1 MLMTLLELFYDASID
16 KSTCKISRPGF
27 ESYLYFGIK
36 ISRDLK
42 TGEIRILNTHKGGA
56 NYQEIPPKEYEYFYS
71 HGWIDSI
78 HKIVFQTNE
87 GKIARAKERL
97 GKLSPCRANDK
108 TIRELSTICEN
119 RIEQQK
125 IIAKRLEMSK

>member
-1 MLMTLLELFYDASID
+1 MTLLELFLDASLNE
-16 KSTCKISRPGF
+16 KTCAIPRPGF

-42 TGEIRILNTHKGGA
+42 TGDIRILNTHKGGS
-56 NYQEIPPKEYEYFYS
+56 NYEEITPKQYVYFLK

-78 HKIVFQTNE
+78 HKIVFQSNE
-87 GKIARAKERL
+87 DKISRAKERL
-97 GKLSPCRANDK
+97 GKLSPCRKNDK

-125 IIAKRLEMSK
+125 ILVKRLEYSK

>member
-1 MLMTLLELFYDASID
+1 MTLLELFYDASID
-16 KSTCKISRPGF
+16 RLTCKIPRPGF
-27 ESYLYFGIK
+27 ECFLYFGIK

-42 TGEIRILNTHKGGA
+42 TGTIKILNTHIGGA
-56 NYQEIPPKEYEYFYS
+56 FYQEISPTEYEYFYK

-78 HKIVFQTNE
+78 HKIVFQSNE
-87 GKIARAKERL
+87 DKISRAKERL
-97 GKLSPCRANDK
+97 GKLSPCRKNDK

-125 IIAKRLEMSK
+125 ILVKRLEYSK